1 MLTFDVLEALISGAC
16 ATASIGEYVSRVIFP
31 GMKRKRDFRSGGAL
45 VLDSSSLFVCK

>member
-1 MLTFDVLEALISGAC
+1 MNMLTFDVLEALISGAF

-31 GMKRKRDFRSGGAL
+31 SIKRRKKGGAL